1 MRKQQKK
8 KLKNRISDIYYAA
21 IRKPIYRLK
30 SFIECNIIEKTVNA
44 FSRAVKGYSF
54 RDVWDFENWFV
65 HIIPKMIEEVKHR
78 SPRVVPLFENGDVDE
93 NEIRH
98 IYRDGERE
106 EWHKILDT
114 IIDEFKYVQ
123 KFYEDEDVIDEGHKK
138 YNDMIIHRNRAFK
151 LLYKY
156 FDYYGW

>member
-1 MRKQQKK
+1 
-8 KLKNRISDIYYAA
+8 
-21 IRKPIYRLK
+21 
-30 SFIECNIIEKTVNA
+30 
-44 FSRAVKGYSF
+44 
-54 RDVWDFENWFV
+54 
-65 HIIPKMIEEVKHR
+65 MIEEVKNR

-123 KFYEDEDVIDEGHKK
+123 KFYEDEYVIDEGHKK
-138 YNDMIIHRNRAFK
+138 YNDMIIHRNHAFK